1 MTRLGCVIRQA
12 VFMAG
17 NLREMLNRIQRL
29 NRACRSISPSRPARR
44 TIIGCVSRL
53 GDVGVRALRAHL
65 AKCAPEITVH
75 AALGDV
81 LLHFVVR
88 DARDA
93 ETRE

>member
-1 MTRLGCVIRQA
+1 VRTSDDRAERTFSL
-12 VFMAG
+12 
-17 NLREMLNRIQRL
+17 
-29 NRACRSISPSRPARR
+29 ACRYCTR